1 MVVSLRKAQHDLSIS
16 QKKNRGLRN
25 ELKLWKGRTS
35 EAEERLKEEK
45 RNNQSNITQLGFKML
60 QFENELRREQR
71 EIEHK
76 FIEKDQ
82 QIKIL
87 QDVISSFHS
96 KMKTNSLCY
105 NCFMTKH
112 SSPDQSTSQDSY
124 IAKFPL
130 DMDFYDNKSTGHTG
144 HESRNRNISL
154 PLNMQSPHESPRA
167 NGEFC
172 FHHMLSPV
180 PEELENS
187 FIEHARRENLQ
198 MTIEEEEEEDEE
210 ETDKE
215 IEIENKNG
223 KLEEN
228 IVKNPACSVELESKS
243 SVESIQNLNLEEKG
257 LNDVTQKQDQII
269 SHVINNPNDIPID
282 EDENIESK
290 DQYSKKIT
298 DDISGYLD
306 SNDNVSFDIKLLLE
320 ELIRNV
326 ELIQSNVASNECM
339 KDIKEETV
347 GKENE
352 QESIDKMALSPKSE
366 ALVAE
371 LKKAIVEASMEVEK
385 ATDNSVSE
393 SLGISNCSNQ
403 IQEGTSADSAD
414 TSLVGI
420 EEIDFDLSSDC
431 SLNNSNTEQAADTNP
446 SQQAAQQTQ
455 MKDSSTNSQNCQDTL
470 TDYDVIELD

>member
-1 MVVSLRKAQHDLSIS
+1 MDAQTEDSISGQSATEYAKINELIVSLSKAQHDLSIC
-16 QKKNRGLRN
+16 QKKNRSLRN
-25 ELKLWKGRTS
+25 ELKLWKGRAS
-35 EAEERLKEEK
+35 EAEESLKEEK

-71 EIEHK
+71 DIEHK

-87 QDVISSFHS
+87 QDVISSLHS

-105 NCFMTKH
+105 NCFLTKH
-112 SSPDQSTSQDSY
+112 SSQDQSTSQDSY

-130 DMDFYDNKSTGHTG
+130 DMDFHDHKSTGHTG

-154 PLNMQSPHESPRA
+154 PLNIQSPHESPRA

-215 IEIENKNG
+215 VKIEEKNKSG

-228 IVKNPACSVELESKS
+228 IAKNPACSVELESKS
-243 SVESIQNLNLEEKG
+243 SGESIQSLNLEEEG
-257 LNDVTQKQDQII
+257 LNDVTRKQDQIM

-282 EDENIESK
+282 EDENIESN
-290 DQYSKKIT
+290 DQYTKKIT
-298 DDISGYLD
+298 DDVSGCLD

-326 ELIQSNVASNECM
+326 ELIQSNVGSNEFM
-339 KDIKEETV
+339 NDIKEETV
-347 GKENE
+347 GEENE

-371 LKKAIVEASMEVEK
+371 LKRAIVEASMEVEK
-385 ATDNSVSE
+385 ATDNPVSD
-393 SLGISNCSNQ
+393 SLGISNCSSQ
-403 IQEGTSADSAD
+403 AQEDRSADSAD

-420 EEIDFDLSSDC
+420 EEIDFELSSVA
-431 SLNNSNTEQAADTNP
+431 L
-446 SQQAAQQTQ
+446 
-455 MKDSSTNSQNCQDTL
+455 
-470 TDYDVIELD
+470 